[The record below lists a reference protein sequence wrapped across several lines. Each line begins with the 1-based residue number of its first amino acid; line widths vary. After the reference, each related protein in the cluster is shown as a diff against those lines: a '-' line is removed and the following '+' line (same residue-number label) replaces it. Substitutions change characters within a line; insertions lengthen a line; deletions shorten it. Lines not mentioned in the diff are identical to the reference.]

1 MEKKMTILYDVG
13 KNIYV
18 NVTNRC
24 PCSCTFC
31 IRNEQDKVY
40 GSDVLWLEHEPS
52 FEEVVAEFEKKDLSQ
67 YKEVVFCGY
76 GEPTERFDFVME
88 ICDYIKS
95 KSDIA
100 IRINTNGLA
109 NLIHDCDKTPLLKGR
124 VDILSISLNAPTSE
138 EYMEVSRPKFG
149 EKSFPAILDF
159 AKKAKEFVPKVM
171 FSVVDCIG
179 EEKVARSQALADEV
193 GIKLRVRKFE

>member
-1 MEKKMTILYDVG
+1 MKKMTILYDVG

-31 IRNEQDKVY
+31 IRNEQVGVY
-40 GSDVLWLEHEPS
+40 GSDSLWLEHEPS
-52 FEEVVAEFEKKDLSQ
+52 FDEVKAELDKKDFSQ

-76 GEPTERFDFVME
+76 GEPTERIDFVME
-88 ICDYIKS
+88 LCDYIKS
-95 KSDIA
+95 KSDIK

-109 NLIHDCDKTPLLKGR
+109 NLIHGCDKTPILKGR

-138 EYMEVSRPKFG
+138 EYMEVSRPIFK
-149 EKSFPAILDF
+149 EKAFPAILEF
-159 AKKAKEFVPKVM
+159 AKKAKEYVPKVM

-179 EEKVARSQALADEV
+179 EEKVARSKELADQV
-193 GIKLRVRKFE
+193 GVKLRVRKFE